1 MITWFIFISL
11 YLIIMYP
18 YYGEFIISSQKNKSY
33 SLTSLLLTRH
43 DICLLHQTDIRIIM
57 TKC

>member
-18 YYGEFIISSQKNKSY
+18 YYGEFIISSKKNKSY
-33 SLTSLLLTRH
+33 SLTSLPLTRRN
-43 DICLLHQTDIRIIM
+43 ISLWHQTDIRIIM

>member
-43 DICLLHQTDIRIIM
+43 DICLYIKQT
-57 TKC
+57 